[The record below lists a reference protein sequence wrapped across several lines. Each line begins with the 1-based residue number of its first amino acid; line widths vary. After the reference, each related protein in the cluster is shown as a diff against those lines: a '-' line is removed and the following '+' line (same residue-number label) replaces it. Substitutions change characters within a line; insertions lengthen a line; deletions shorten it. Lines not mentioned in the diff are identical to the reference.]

1 MKIFTLI
8 LSMYVMLLT
17 GVSCDDALYEPS
29 ASQSTTFT
37 AHENDATDCIID
49 LCSPFC
55 SCTCCVGFNKPK
67 VVLTTTILPE
77 VALAK
82 IIYTEKAYSSERH
95 PLFQPP
101 RV

>member
-1 MKIFTLI
+1 MKILTLI

-17 GVSCDDALYEPS
+17 GVSCPDTMKSSVTKSTIVKALDS
-29 ASQSTTFT
+29 SDS
-37 AHENDATDCIID
+37 DCQGD

-55 SCTCCVGFNKPK
+55 SCTCCVGFSKPNSVK
-67 VVLTTTILPE
+67 VETIIPE
-77 VALAK
+77 VILAGIPYQQK
-82 IIYTEKAYSSERH
+82 SYTSESY

>member
-1 MKIFTLI
+1 
-8 LSMYVMLLT
+8 MLLT
-17 GVSCDDALYEPS
+17 GVSCDDAFEFS
-29 ASQSTTFT
+29 DTQTTIIQS
-37 AHENDATDCIID
+37 HDIATSDCLID

-67 VVLTTTILPE
+67 GVFTKTVLPETVLTEIL
-77 VALAK
+77 
-82 IIYTEKAYSSERH
+82 YTEKAYSSERY